1 VLVNLYRKLPTVVE
15 VERYTGQD
23 HAEIEKFAGE
33 GWLDWH
39 EIELG
44 DFIVKDVAGVDVY
57 TPQRFHASFAPLL

>member
-1 VLVNLYRKLPTVVE
+1 MNLYRKLPTVVE

-23 HAEIEKFAGE
+23 RAEIEAFAGE

-57 TPQRFHASFAPLL
+57 TPSRFAASFAPLL